1 MGYILLL
8 DNQKRWAITPELLKE
23 RFEKISNDFDI
34 LRIENSERPY
44 SHEFI
49 IRDKNIEGFLHKD
62 GDSIHI
68 DGQFEECL
76 KLALDIRNIIPSDE
90 SVLFFDSS
98 YNYNTV
104 LEPTTTIEQLKNIF
118 T

>member
-23 RFEKISNDFDI
+23 RFQKISNHFQF
-34 LRIENSERPY
+34 LKIENIERPY
-44 SHEFI
+44 SFEFI
-49 IRDKNIEGFLHKD
+49 IEDKNIEGFLHKD
-62 GDSIHI
+62 GDSIHL

-76 KLALDIRNIIPSDE
+76 KLALDIRSDLPKNE
-90 SVLFFDSS
+90 TVLFFDSS

-104 LEPTTTIEQLKNIF
+104 LEPDMSLEQLKNIF
-118 T
+118 S

>member
-8 DNQKRWAITPELLKE
+8 DNQKRWAITPELLKKK
-23 RFEKISNDFDI
+23 FEKISNDFDI
-34 LRIENSERPY
+34 SRIDNIERPY
-44 SHEFI
+44 SYEFI

-76 KLALDIRNIIPSDE
+76 KLALDIRSILPLDE

-98 YNYNTV
+98 YNYSTV
-104 LEPTTTIEQLKNIF
+104 LEPSTTIDQLKNIF